1 MTSVTAHPPVS
12 ELLRGAVDLHC
23 HSGPNP
29 FAREFDHVEAAR
41 DAERLAMRGILVK
54 SHHHNTVMDLL
65 AMKRELAEVATPVF
79 GGIALN
85 AQVGGIN
92 PYAVAMCL
100 RMGGRAVWFPTFSSR
115 CHCENDH
122 HGFPE
127 SEYDIPNRI
136 IDVVDGD
143 GRLVPEAHE
152 VIDLIVESDALLSAG
167 HVKPEEARLLFQA
180 GREQGVRRMIISHP
194 NFVIDA
200 DPSTCLEL
208 VELGAYVEHEV
219 GMYDPMGFRKWDPA
233 QLLDW
238 IRKVGPDHTVLSS
251 DLGQRGR
258 PMPVDAFLRVGEALL
273 DLGLGIDELQ
283 QVTSRNAAFLLGLDG
298 ERPDPVGA

>member
-1 MTSVTAHPPVS
+1 MATPPVV
-12 ELLRGAVDLHC
+12 EVLHGAVDLHC

-41 DAERLAMRGILVK
+41 DGERLGMRGILVK

-65 AMKRELAEVATPVF
+65 AMKRELSSVSTPVF

-92 PYAVAMCL
+92 PYAVAMSL

-127 SEYDIPNRI
+127 SDVEIPNRI
-136 IDVVDGD
+136 IDVTGPD
-143 GRLVPEAHE
+143 GRLVDEVYD

-167 HVKPEEARLLFQA
+167 HVKPDEAHAIFMA
-180 GREQGVRRMIISHP
+180 GRDRGVRRMIISHP

-200 DPSTCLEL
+200 DPGQCAEL
-208 VELGAYVEHEV
+208 AELGAYIEHEV
-219 GMYDPMGFRKWDPA
+219 GMYDPMGFRKWDPS
-233 QLLDW
+233 LLLEW
-238 IRKVGPDHTVLSS
+238 IRKIGPDRTVLSS

-258 PMPVDAFLRVGEALL
+258 PMPVDAFVRVGEELL
-273 DLGLGIDELQ
+273 ARGLSVAELR
-283 QVTSRNAAFLLGLDG
+283 QVACNNPAFLLGLDAQL
-298 ERPDPVGA
+298 PDPVVG